1 MIKIITNKQ
10 INNNQKTKKPMKTT
24 ITTIAMLA
32 MLATAFTSCKKDKKD
47 EPAPAAPAP
56 PANEGELITTMKV
69 ILRDST
75 AHSTA
80 IYEFKDLDGPGGNA
94 AAFGGSNQSDS
105 VITILSG
112 HIYKASIL
120 LLDETKSPVDTI
132 SNEVEEEGADHMFF
146 FNSITPQVAT
156 SYTVNLNGGT
166 IIKYLDSDT
175 NGRGI
180 GLETLWTANPT
191 SSAIEPLKIELKH
204 QPGVKDGTYSPGETD
219 IQVDFKLIVN

>member
-1 MIKIITNKQ
+1 
-10 INNNQKTKKPMKTT
+10 MKTT

-56 PANEGELITTMKV
+56 PVNEGELITTMKV
-69 ILRDST
+69 TLTDTLTNVSAT
-75 AHSTA
+75 YVFS
-80 IYEFKDLDGPGGNA
+80 DLDGPGGNPA
-94 AAFGGSNQSDS
+94 IFGNGSANAD

-146 FNSITPQVAT
+146 FNSIAPTGAPY
-156 SYTVNLNGGT
+156 SVNLSGGT
-166 IIKYLDSDT
+166 TIKYLDSDA
-175 NGRGI
+175 NNRGI

-191 SSAIEPLKIELKH
+191 STAIEPLKIELKH
-204 QPGVKDGTYSPGETD
+204 QPGVKDGTYAPGETD